1 MMLSGFLFLL
11 LLKALDG
18 KSNESCRHRDVL
30 RHLNI
35 TDNEDAMTRPGPN
48 SPLKIELDV
57 LLYAILDVDEKRQQ
71 FVSYLWVDMS
81 WENDDLNWN
90 PDEFCGIKRIYLPT
104 KLLWQPDLTIE
115 EMTEKDKTLPSFQLI
130 VDHNGTVMLRN
141 DMVLVST
148 CRMRIYQF
156 PFDVQSCTLSF
167 KSITH
172 LDEDL
177 QFFPQADPIWNN
189 DWSRRMMQA
198 QNEWLFIDM
207 TVNNKTVNNFGFNQ
221 SMLVYTI
228 NMKRRSAL
236 YIANLLVPILFFFCL
251 DLASFL
257 ISHKGGEKLSFKVTV
272 LLAVT
277 VMQLI
282 LNDILPASANRIPLI
297 VVYCIGIFGLM
308 MLSLME
314 TILIMHLVEKDN
326 EADKDQILS
335 NDFGDKLEKDS
346 FQNSS
351 RVAGYWTRVSKTIN
365 KVFFIFYLIAATVFF
380 LCLYFLWR
388 RVEKW

>member
-1 MMLSGFLFLL
+1 MANAPLREDHVIMTKWEDPHIYWKPHHFGDLDKMRVPADMLW
-11 LLKALDG
+11 K
-18 KSNESCRHRDVL
+18 
-30 RHLNI
+30 
-35 TDNEDAMTRPGPN
+35 
-48 SPLKIELDV
+48 
-57 LLYAILDVDEKRQQ
+57 
-71 FVSYLWVDMS
+71 
-81 WENDDLNWN
+81 
-90 PDEFCGIKRIYLPT
+90 
-104 KLLWQPDLTIE
+104 PDLMIE
-115 EMTEKDKTLPSFQLI
+115 EMIEKDKAVPNAFITINS
-130 VDHNGTVMLRN
+130 NGFVEYVRDL
-141 DMVLVST
+141 MVVST
-148 CRMRIYQF
+148 CKMQVYKF
-156 PFDVQSCTLSF
+156 SFDIQTCNLSL
-167 KSITH
+167 KSIGYPEEELKFQALENSTVVT
-172 LDEDL
+172 EWTCQMMKN
-177 QFFPQADPIWNN
+177 QF
-189 DWSRRMMQA
+189 
-198 QNEWLFIDM
+198 EWLFIGM
-207 TVNNKTVNNFGFNQ
+207 TVKNKSVPHFYQNQ
-221 SMLVYTI
+221 NVVIYTI
-228 NMKRRSAL
+228 TMRRRSAL
-236 YIANLLVPILFFFCL
+236 YIANFLVPILFFFCL

-365 KVFFIFYLIAATVFF
+365 NVFFIFYLIAATVFF
-380 LCLYFLWR
+380 LLLRGALIAPSSLHCLSVSDVDLHR
-388 RVEKW
+388 GSEQIV